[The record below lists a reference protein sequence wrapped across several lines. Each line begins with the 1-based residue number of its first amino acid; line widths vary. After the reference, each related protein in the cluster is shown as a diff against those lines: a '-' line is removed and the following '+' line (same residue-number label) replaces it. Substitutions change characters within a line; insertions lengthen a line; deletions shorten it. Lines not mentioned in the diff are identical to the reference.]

1 MLRAHYLF
9 LLISLAA
16 DGGTHLPSSA
26 VPAPDGGRAA
36 SGPDTPGMDG
46 GAAATHS
53 PLPLD
58 GGLSA
63 PRTRLVAG
71 IEWPDELRPLAPLDG
86 PAVVAANAAL
96 QHLLASFPK
105 KSARSCAHS
114 AKAMEVVVGEHAG
127 LYFVQ
132 IHQRVEKCGRFAPGF
147 NLTLDW
153 FELYAVSPDGKV
165 LARYPY
171 TP

>member
-1 MLRAHYLF
+1 MLRAHQLI
-9 LLISLAA
+9 LLVSLAT
-16 DGGTHLPSSA
+16 DGG
-26 VPAPDGGRAA
+26 
-36 SGPDTPGMDG
+36 M
-46 GAAATHS
+46 
-53 PLPLD
+53 PLPASDVPGTD
-58 GGLSA
+58 GRLLTSFPARPGANVVAGVIRA
-63 PRTRLVAG
+63 PGTRLVAG
-71 IEWPDELRPLAPLDG
+71 IEWPEELRPLATLDG

-105 KSARSCAHS
+105 ESARSCSHS
-114 AKAMEVVVGEHAG
+114 ARAMEVVVGEHAG
-127 LYFVQ
+127 LYLVQ

-147 NLTLDW
+147 NLTLDG